1 MARKVLIEGYGYSF
15 DKDNRKVTIQKF
27 IPEERLI
34 LITNVTKNKV
44 IYNFSDPSLGYSAYV
59 NSFDPATGNESCL
72 ITLTY
77 DTSLMS
83 NSDQLQILIDEDA
96 QLITPSQTYMDP
108 TNKMRVT
115 TPQSLI
121 DTDFEYGTQLSKWE
135 TQGLIGNRPYFFA
148 SPTVIPNVSS
158 ISMGIGSKTVNV
170 TSTTAHGLQVGTPI
184 LVIDSFFGQANGN
197 FVVESVTSTQFVYTA
212 RAINNSSTTELLDP
226 NKTALYQGNIFANA
240 AIGTAPTAIS
250 YNGSTGATVVTT
262 SIPHGLA
269 LGNEVAIIGTSGM
282 TGGTLNGNYV
292 VAQINSATQFTY
304 YGPTSLTGTPIGTA
318 ATATASPTGT
328 SFPINQ
334 PITNQIQLNLPTNIV
349 VGQNITGIGIAPGT
363 VINAISVQGSQIAVS
378 STSGTGSVMTY
389 NTGTTHTF
397 VTGQSVTITGA
408 SIGGFNVS
416 GIITSVPT
424 TTSFTL
430 AGTAT
435 GSATGATAFPQPTI
449 TLSNVTTQALTNT
462 SLTVAAAVYV
472 RPQAQTN
479 HRPFD
484 GGVLF
489 SNNSLSNFSTNI
501 RQSRRYFRYQSG
513 KGMSVSSGTILKP
526 YSGLDQMTAG
536 ARITAATG
544 NGTTVT
550 YTAQNNFLPG
560 QVVTITGLGIA
571 SGASLNLVAVTI
583 ASATS
588 TQFTVTNATL
598 GTATSAIGLAL
609 GNTIT
614 VQTKER
620 HNITPGTTISVTGST
635 DVNYNGTWTVS
646 NILAWNRYQFVV
658 TNTPTTVVA
667 PGNPAISVESW
678 SGASTRLGMFDNQN
692 GVFFEFDGTVLN
704 AVRRSSTAQLAGK
717 VTVAFGSPF
726 VEQTDTT
733 FATQFGSQVEPG
745 DYVVIRGFSY
755 RVTDVLSETQML
767 ISPQYR
773 GANAQ
778 FVTMSKTINT
788 KIPQSQWNLDRMDG
802 TGNSG
807 YVTDLSKMQ
816 MFYVDYTWYGAGFVR
831 WGLRG
836 VKGDVTYA
844 HKMPNNNV
852 NTEAY
857 MRSGNLPA
865 RYEINND
872 AATTILTGSID
883 ASQTTSIPVADNRE
897 FPTAGTVAIRQ
908 VNLTTNTNTV
918 TGISA
923 PSAGLL
929 RFTTASSTNVTVGQ
943 PVRVSGI
950 TQNPLFNGTYIVS
963 ATTGTTFDV
972 ISNLSTV
979 GLPLSGLSGT
989 WTTNTY
995 VTNIEYVNYTGKSG
1009 TTALTGLTRGRA
1021 GTAAVTLNTVAANTA
1036 IGTPA
1041 GGTSTIQPGMRVIGV
1056 LPTTV
1061 PENTFVVSVVG
1072 SEVRLS
1078 NAVTSQSPSVIFVPM
1093 GAGNGVAFTY
1103 SLTNPI
1109 AVELAF
1115 PSFTPTIS
1123 HWGTSVIMDGR
1134 FDDDKSLLFTYGQTT
1149 PTTLGN
1155 NSGYYLITG
1164 ASGNGTTVTYNTSD
1178 TTGLVAGQQISISG
1192 ATTTTAYN
1200 LIGAT
1205 ISNVVTNQSF
1215 SVLSNVQ
1222 GVMTG
1227 TPIATFGEPV
1237 SQLIAGTAGSNAITL
1252 PNLQNITI
1260 GQVIAGD
1267 TARFP
1272 ATSRYLVNAVTT
1284 SQPGNISSI
1293 ATATAT
1299 QAITAITP
1307 SAGVVTYATANT
1319 TGIVAGQWITVT
1331 GATTAAY
1338 NGTFLVNAVNTNSN
1352 FTVISNATGAGS
1364 TATWFVYST
1373 TYTLS
1378 GGDVASPTVVNRYVS
1393 VKNAITPGFNGTFI
1407 TTAAVAN
1414 TSFTVISQTPLA
1426 GITSTA
1432 QVIVY
1437 SATLNQNIVGSG
1449 NFYQNANLYG
1459 ANQKALFSIRI
1470 APSVDNGIPATLGA
1484 REVIN
1489 RMQLILKS
1497 LGLTTSVFATG
1508 NPPTNVLVSAVL
1520 NGVPTSTVAWTNV
1533 TRNQTGVA
1541 NSSLAMI
1548 ADYAGTYTILQGG
1561 ENTGGFLTDGT
1572 STLDL
1577 VNVRDL
1583 GNSIL
1588 GGGGTTSNTNIFPDG
1603 PDTLTIIATNLSNI
1617 PVFVS
1622 GRLSW
1627 GEAQA

>member
-15 DKDNRKVTIQKF
+15 DKDNRKVTVQKF

-77 DTSLMS
+77 DTTLMS

-96 QLITPSQTYMDP
+96 QLITPSQTYQDP
-108 TNKMRVT
+108 TNKMRVV

-158 ISMGIGSKTVNV
+158 ISMPANSKTVTV
-170 TSTTAHGLQVGTPI
+170 TTTTAHGLQVGTPV

-197 FVVESVTSTQFVYTA
+197 YVVESSTSTTFVYTA
-212 RAINNSSTTELLDP
+212 KAINNTGTTELLDP

-250 YNGSTGATVVTT
+250 YNATTGATVVTT

-269 LGNEVAIIGTSGM
+269 LGNEVAVIGVAGM
-282 TGGTLNGNYV
+282 SGGTLNGNHV
-292 VAQINSATQFTY
+292 VAQLNSATQFTY
-304 YGPTSLTGTPIGTA
+304 YAPTGLTGTPTGTA
-318 ATATASPTGT
+318 ATAVATPTGT
-328 SFPINQ
+328 SLPVNQ
-334 PITNQIQLNLPTNIV
+334 PVTNQITLNSVSNIV
-349 VGQNITGIGIAPGT
+349 VGSTITGIGIQPGT
-363 VINAISVQGSQIAVS
+363 VVNAINGLV
-378 STSGTGSVMTY
+378 
-389 NTGTTHTF
+389 
-397 VTGQSVTITGA
+397 
-408 SIGGFNVS
+408 
-416 GIITSVPT
+416 
-424 TTSFTL
+424 
-430 AGTAT
+430 
-435 GSATGATAFPQPTI
+435 I
-449 TLSNVTTQALTNT
+449 TLSNVTTQTLSTTA
-462 SLTVAAAVYV
+462 LTVAAAIYV

-513 KGMSVSSGTILKP
+513 KGLGVSSGTILKP

-536 ARITAATG
+536 ARITAASG
-544 NGTTVT
+544 NGTTIT

-560 QVVTITGLGIA
+560 QVVTVTGLGTS
-571 SGASLNLVAVTI
+571 SGASLNLPALTI
-583 ASATS
+583 ATATS
-588 TQFTVTNATL
+588 TQFTVTNATV
-598 GTATSAIGLAL
+598 GVATSAVGLAL

-620 HNITPGTTISVTGST
+620 HNITPGTQIAVTGSN
-635 DVNYNGTWTVS
+635 DPNYNGTWTVS

-667 PGNPAISVESW
+667 PGNPAISVLNW
-678 SGASTRLGMFDNQN
+678 SGSSTRLGMFDNQN
-692 GVFFEFDGTVLN
+692 GVFFEYDGANLN

-726 VEQTDTT
+726 VEQTDST

-745 DYVVIRGFSY
+745 DYIVLRGFSY
-755 RVTDVLSETQML
+755 RVADVLSETQLL

-807 YVTDLSKMQ
+807 YIVDLSKMQ
-816 MFYVDYTWYGAGFVR
+816 MFYVDYTWYGAGFIR

-836 VKGDVTYA
+836 VKGDVTYC
-844 HKMPNNNV
+844 HKMPNNNI

-908 VNLTTNTNTV
+908 VNLTANTNNV
-918 TGISA
+918 SA
-923 PSAGLL
+923 VNTPAVGTL

-943 PVRVSGI
+943 PVKISGLV
-950 TQNPLFNGTYIVS
+950 TTAALYNGTYIVS
-963 ATTGTTFDV
+963 ATTATTFDA
-972 ISNLSTV
+972 ITPLGTSGLNLT
-979 GLPLSGLSGT
+979 GLSGT
-989 WTTNTY
+989 WQTNSY

-1021 GTAAVTLNTVAANTA
+1021 GTAAVTLTTTGANTA
-1036 IGTPA
+1036 IGTPV

-1056 LPTTV
+1056 SPTTV

-1078 NAVTSQSPSVIFVPM
+1078 NAVTTQSPSVIFVPM

-1103 SLTNPI
+1103 SITNPI

-1164 ASGNGTTVTYNTSD
+1164 ASGNGTTVTYTTAD

-1192 ATTTTAYN
+1192 AATTPGYN

-1215 SVLSNVQ
+1215 SVISSVTGSQ
-1222 GVMTG
+1222 GTG
-1227 TPIATFGEPV
+1227 PIATFGEPV
-1237 SQLIAGTAGSNAITL
+1237 SQLFAGTSGQSTITL
-1252 PNLQNITI
+1252 PNLQNVTI

-1272 ATSRYLVNAVTT
+1272 ATSRYLVNSVST

-1299 QAITAITP
+1299 QAITAISA
-1307 SAGVVTYATANT
+1307 SAGTVTYSTANT
-1319 TGIVAGQWITVT
+1319 TGIIAGQFITVS

-1338 NGTFLVNAVNTNSN
+1338 NGTFLVNGVNTNTN
-1352 FTVISNATGAGS
+1352 FTVISNATGATS
-1364 TATWFVYST
+1364 TASWFVYST
-1373 TYTLS
+1373 TYTLN
-1378 GGDVASPTVVNRYVS
+1378 GGDVASPTVAGRYVS
-1393 VKNAITPGFNGTFI
+1393 VKNAITSGFNGTFI
-1407 TTAAVAN
+1407 TTAASAN
-1414 TSFTVISQTPLA
+1414 STFTVISERPVA

-1437 SATLNQNIVGSG
+1437 SATLSQGVAGPVG

-1470 APSVDNGIPATLGA
+1470 APSVDNGIPANLGS

-1497 LGLTTSVFATG
+1497 LGLTTSVFASG
-1508 NPPTNVLVSAVL
+1508 NPPINVLVSAIL
-1520 NGVPTSTVAWTNV
+1520 NGVPTTTVQWTNV

-1548 ADYAGTYTILQGG
+1548 ADYAGTYTILTGG

-1577 VNVRDL
+1577 LNVRDL